1 MQTSLKGN
9 SMEGNSHPEIGDLR
23 RIRSLS
29 QFSDEQLSILAA
41 KLPLRRTAKNECLIE
56 LGCSESFSL
65 YLISGALIA
74 TTHDGNQ
81 TRFASSSEGEMF
93 PIAQLRPSM
102 YRVVAGEPSQYI
114 RIYADQLTEFA
125 QNLEGKKSGLD
136 VVEMDVIEI
145 EQSDE
150 ENALTI
156 QLFQDLISG
165 NLALPSLPN
174 VAQRIQQAFAD
185 DAVNAESICTIIQ
198 SDPAITAKLIMISNS
213 ALYRGQAQI
222 ESLQQAV
229 VRLGLETTRKQVM
242 TYAVKELFQSKTPDV
257 KVQMQKLWKHS
268 QHVACLCRLMANH
281 LTGFD
286 LEQAQLAGLIHD
298 LGEVAILQYAQQN
311 ENLIGNPEL
320 LMQAV
325 RKLRPQITGMLLNQ
339 WNFGPEFVT
348 VGEECEDWF
357 RNPADEADLCDLV
370 LIAQYHAMIG
380 SSETTS
386 LPPVPTLPAFA
397 KLGMGDLDIKQI
409 MAFLSRSRA
418 EIQAIEAHLGAI

>member
-1 MQTSLKGN
+1 
-9 SMEGNSHPEIGDLR
+9 MEGGSHPEIADLG

-29 QFSDEQLSILAA
+29 QFDEGQLTSLAS
-41 KLPLRRTAKNECLIE
+41 KLHLQLASKNTCLIE
-56 LGCSESFSL
+56 RGCSESFSL
-65 YLISGALIA
+65 YLLTGTLDA
-74 TTHDGNQ
+74 TSQDEIV
-81 TRFASSSEGEMF
+81 TRFESNAAGELF
-93 PIAQLRPSM
+93 PIAQIRPSM
-102 YRVVAGEPSQYI
+102 YRVVAAEPVTYLK
-114 RIYADQLTEFA
+114 IYANQLTEFA
-125 QNLEGKKSGLD
+125 QRLD
-136 VVEMDVIEI
+136 NSDAEMDVIEI

-156 QLFQDLISG
+156 QLFQDLVSG
-165 NLALPSLPN
+165 NLKLPSLPS

-198 SDPAITAKLIMISNS
+198 ADPAITAKLIMISNS
-213 ALYRGQAQI
+213 ALYGGQASI

-242 TYAVKELFQSKTPDV
+242 TYAVKELFQGKNPAM
-257 KVQMQKLWKHS
+257 KAYMQKLWKHS

-281 LTGFD
+281 LKSFD

-298 LGEVAILQYAQQN
+298 LGEVAILQYAQEN
-311 ENLIGNPEL
+311 EELIGKPEL
-320 LMQAV
+320 LLKAV
-325 RKLRPQITGMLLNQ
+325 KKLRPQITGMLLNQ

-357 RNPADEADLCDLV
+357 RNPADKPDLCDLV
-370 LIAQYHAMIG
+370 LIAQYHAYIG
-380 SSETTS
+380 TAEMRS
-386 LPPVPTLPAFA
+386 LPPVPSLPAFA

-409 MAFLSRSRA
+409 IEFLKRSRN

>member
-1 MQTSLKGN
+1 
-9 SMEGNSHPEIGDLR
+9 MEGNSHPDINDLK

-29 QFSDEQLSILAA
+29 QFDEDQLTSLSN
-41 KLPLRRTAKNECLIE
+41 KLQLQNAGKNSCLIE
-56 LGCSESFSL
+56 LGCSENYSL
-65 YLISGALIA
+65 YLISGALNA
-74 TTHDGNQ
+74 TTQDENL
-81 TRFASSSEGEMF
+81 TRFESSTDGELF
-93 PIAQLRPSM
+93 PIAQIRPSM
-102 YRVVAGEPSQYI
+102 YQVVASEPVQYLK
-114 RIYADQLTEFA
+114 IYANQLTEFA
-125 QNLEGKKSGLD
+125 QRLENNNA
-136 VVEMDVIEI
+136 EMGVIEI

-198 SDPAITAKLIMISNS
+198 ADPAITAKLIMIANS

-242 TYAVKELFQSKTPDV
+242 TYAVKELFQGKTSAM
-257 KVQMQKLWKHS
+257 KAHMQKLWKHS

-281 LTGFD
+281 LKGFD
-286 LEQAQLAGLIHD
+286 VEQAQLAGLIHD
-298 LGEVAILQYAQQN
+298 LGEVAILQYAQEN
-311 ENLIGNPEL
+311 EDLIGRPEVL
-320 LMQAV
+320 LKAV
-325 RKLRPQITGMLLNQ
+325 KKLRPQITGMLLNQ
-339 WNFGPEFVT
+339 WNFGPDFVT

-357 RNPADEADLCDLV
+357 RNPADQPDLCDLV
-370 LIAQYHAMIG
+370 LIAQYHAFIG
-380 SSETTS
+380 TSEMKR

-397 KLGMGDLDIKQI
+397 KLGMGDLDIVQI
-409 MAFLSRSRA
+409 IEFLKRSRT

>member
-1 MQTSLKGN
+1 
-9 SMEGNSHPEIGDLR
+9 MEGNSHPAIEDLKK
-23 RIRSLS
+23 IRCLS
-29 QFSDEQLSILAA
+29 QFGDEQLASLAG
-41 KLPLRRTAKNECLIE
+41 KLQIEQAGKGVCLIE
-56 LGCSESFSL
+56 LGCTENYSFYLLDGSL
-65 YLISGALIA
+65 EA

-81 TRFASSSEGEMF
+81 TRFDSAGEGELF

-102 YRVVAGEPSQYI
+102 YRVVAAGPVQFI
-114 RIYADQLTEFA
+114 KIYSNQLTEFA
-125 QNLEGKKSGLD
+125 QRLEGD
-136 VVEMDVIEI
+136 EPAMDVIEI

-150 ENALTI
+150 ENELTI

-165 NLALPSLPN
+165 NLSLPSLPH
-174 VAQRIQQAFAD
+174 VAQRIQQAFAED
-185 DAVNAESICTIIQ
+185 SVNAESICTIIQ
-198 SDPAITAKLIMISNS
+198 SDPAITAKLIMIANS

-242 TYAVKELFQSKTPDV
+242 TYAVKELFQSKTSDM
-257 KVQMQKLWKHS
+257 KSHMQKLWKHS
-268 QHVACLCRLMANH
+268 QHVACMCRLLANH
-281 LTGFD
+281 LQGFD

-311 ENLIGNPEL
+311 DELSDNPEL
-320 LMQAV
+320 LLHAV
-325 RKLRPQITGMLLNQ
+325 ESLRPQITGMLLNQ

-357 RNPADEADLCDLV
+357 RNPADKPDLCDLV

-380 SSETTS
+380 TPAMKK

-397 KLGMGDLDIKQI
+397 KLGMGDLDIRQI
-409 MAFLSRSRA
+409 IEFLNRSRA
-418 EIQAIEAHLGAI
+418 EIQAIEAHLGAM